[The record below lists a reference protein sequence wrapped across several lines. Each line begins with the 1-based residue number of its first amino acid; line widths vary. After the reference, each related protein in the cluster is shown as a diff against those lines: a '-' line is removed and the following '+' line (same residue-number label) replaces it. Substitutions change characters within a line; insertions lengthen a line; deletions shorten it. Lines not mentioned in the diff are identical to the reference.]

1 MSGRRRWL
9 APSATSFTPPLVTQ
23 GGLEAMR
30 RDKRGGRRVG
40 LRLAN
45 IRPRSWLALL
55 ALLLLSGPLA
65 ACVTL
70 PRKSFTA
77 DEQAVASPIGFD
89 HVRYKEDDPALA
101 DMLRGT
107 LKPDGQGDVY
117 TLAISGGGA
126 NGAYAAG
133 LLYGWGKSGQRP
145 PFQLVTGVSSGA
157 LAAPFAFAGPEWDE
171 RLRQT
176 YFSGH
181 LHNLLQS
188 RFLLSLFT
196 PGLYRKAPLEDLIR
210 GWVTDDLLRAV
221 AAEHAKGR
229 RLLVA
234 TTDLDT
240 GQLVVWDMGAI
251 AARQGPA
258 ARTLFAEVLTAS
270 ASVPGMFSPTMIK
283 VRAGAH
289 SFAEM
294 HVDGQ
299 ADIAFFAIPQAVL
312 LARRPEDTHHHRLF
326 IIVNGQLNTPF
337 DVTPLATI
345 PILSRTVDAAAKA
358 SIRSALITTLEFCRR
373 NGCDLA
379 VSAVPPD
386 LRDEALDFGDA
397 HIQSLFSAG
406 DTAAESGQAWT
417 TAAPA
422 IAVKPEPVAA
432 GAP

>member
-1 MSGRRRWL
+1 MTRSC
-9 APSATSFTPPLVTQ
+9 
-23 GGLEAMR
+23 
-30 RDKRGGRRVG
+30 
-40 LRLAN
+40 
-45 IRPRSWLALL
+45 PRSALL
-55 ALLLLSGPLA
+55 AAVLMASALA
-65 ACVTL
+65 GCVTA
-70 PRKSFTA
+70 PRTAFTV
-77 DEQAVASPIGFD
+77 DEQAAASPVGFS

-101 DMLRGT
+101 DMLKTT
-107 LKPDGQGDVY
+107 LKPDDRGDVY

-126 NGAYAAG
+126 NGAYGAG
-133 LLYGWGKSGQRP
+133 LIYGWGKTGERP

-157 LAAPFAFAGPEWDE
+157 LAAPFAFVGPGWDE

-188 RFLLSLFT
+188 RFLLGLFT
-196 PGLYRKAPLEDLIR
+196 PGLYRKAPLENLIR

-251 AARQGPA
+251 AAQQGPE
-258 ARTLFAEVLTAS
+258 ARNLFAEVLVAS

-283 VRAGAH
+283 VRAGQR

-299 ADIAFFAIPQAVL
+299 ADVAFFAIPQAVL
-312 LARRPEDTHHHRLF
+312 LARRPSDDAHHHRLF

-337 DVTPLATI
+337 AVTPMATI

-358 SIRSALITTLEFCRR
+358 SIRSALTTTLEFCRR

-386 LRDEALDFGDA
+386 LKDDALDFGDA

-422 IAVKPEPVAA
+422 MSVKPEPVAA
-432 GAP
+432 GAK